1 MDHVETVSVELVD
14 FRNTCFNDSVHQ
26 SKAESRNENS
36 GLNGG
41 TIWRDFDLV
50 KLSHFHI
57 ASKNNF
63 FEIRISQGMIVQ
75 VLLCFH

>member
-1 MDHVETVSVELVD
+1 MS
-14 FRNTCFNDSVHQ
+14 
-26 SKAESRNENS
+26 
-36 GLNGG
+36 
-41 TIWRDFDLV
+41 RDFDLV

>member
-1 MDHVETVSVELVD
+1 M
-14 FRNTCFNDSVHQ
+14 
-26 SKAESRNENS
+26 
-36 GLNGG
+36 
-41 TIWRDFDLV
+41 WRDFDLV

-75 VLLCFH
+75 VLWLIPKASQSYAFHSKFFKTEDGLQVSSHF